1 MDSKK
6 SPNKDKPVNGVSR
19 RTFAKRAL
27 QAGLGAGAV
36 ATGLSSAFT
45 GNSTQFYDEYDYVI
59 VGSGAGGGPLAANL
73 ARAGF
78 RVLVLEAGAN
88 DPSDDTHNIPA
99 WHPFASEDRKLS
111 WDFFVKHY
119 ADLNQQK
126 LDGKF
131 VPGKGILYPRAA
143 TIGGCT
149 THHALITV
157 YPHNNDFDRI
167 AESTGDNSWESWN
180 MRRYFQRIERCQY
193 VSRPVFSNPSRHG
206 FDGWLPTNRGNP
218 ALLLEDPAILKIV
231 KASLAKYGLEGAIEQ
246 IIKGNLNLDIN
257 HWDVASG
264 QEGPFIAPMAADSR
278 SRRSGV
284 REHLLDT
291 QAVYPNLL
299 HIRTNALATRVL
311 FEGNTAVGVEFLDGA
326 SLYKADPYY
335 DESGSAGTLCQVR
348 ASREVILSGGAFNS
362 PQLLKLSGVGPAHE
376 LRDHGI
382 DPVVD
387 LPGVGENLQDRYEV
401 GVVSEMTEDLA
412 LLKDCTW
419 GEEGDPCL
427 NRYRYGWLN
436 KGPYSGNGPVL
447 SLVKRSKPDLED
459 PDLFIFGVPSDFH
472 GYFPGYSEALRNYKD
487 RFSWIVLKGHTN
499 NTAGRVTLRSSDPR
513 DTPDINFHYFGEG
526 NDASVDDLQ
535 AVVEGVKISRDI
547 MSGPV
552 VSKQVSRELLPGAE
566 VQSDQQIGD
575 FVKNQSWGH
584 HASCSNKMGPASD
597 PMAVVDSKF
606 RVHGTNNLRV
616 VDASVFPRIPG
627 FFIVVPVYMI
637 SEKASDDIIA
647 TATGQ
652 SA

>member
-1 MDSKK
+1 MK
-6 SPNKDKPVNGVSR
+6 NKDITNKALSEGGVNR
-19 RTFAKRAL
+19 RKFAKRAI
-27 QAGLGAGAV
+27 QLGV
-36 ATGLSSAFT
+36 AATAASTGIVSALSLLERK
-45 GNSTQFYDEYDYVI
+45 FYDQYDYVI
-59 VGSGAGGGPLAANL
+59 VGSGAGGGPLAVNL
-73 ARAGF
+73 VKAGF
-78 RVLVLEAGAN
+78 SVLVLEAGSN
-88 DPSDDTHNIPA
+88 DASDDTHNIPA

-119 ADLNQQK
+119 ADINQQM
-126 LDGKF
+126 LDDKY
-131 VPGKGILYPRAA
+131 VPGKGILYPRAS

-167 AESTGDNSWESWN
+167 AQATGDISWDSAN
-180 MRRYFQRIERCQY
+180 MRRYFERLERCQY
-193 VSRPVFSNPSRHG
+193 LARPIFSNPSRHG

-218 ALLLEDPAILKIV
+218 ALLLEDPAVLKIV
-231 KASLAKYGLEGAIEQ
+231 KAALARYGLEGALQQ
-246 IIKGNLNLDIN
+246 IVSGNLRLDIN
-257 HWDVASG
+257 HWDVAAG

-278 SRRSGV
+278 SRRSSV

-291 QAVYPNLL
+291 QAIYPNLL
-299 HIRTNALATRVL
+299 HIRTDSLATRVL
-311 FEGNTAVGVEFLDGA
+311 FEGNTAVGVEFLEGA
-326 SLYKADPYY
+326 GQYKADPYY
-335 DESGSAGTLCQVR
+335 DEAASSGVLQQVR

-362 PQLLKLSGVGPAHE
+362 PQLLKLSGIGPAHE

-387 LPGVGENLQDRYEV
+387 LAGVGENLQDRYEV
-401 GVVSEMTEDLA
+401 GVVSEMSEDLA

-447 SLVKRSKPDLED
+447 SLVKRSRPDLED

-472 GYFPGYSEALRNYKD
+472 GYFPGYSQALKNYKD

-499 NTAGRVTLRSSDPR
+499 NTAGRVTLRSADPR
-513 DTPDINFHYFGEG
+513 DTPEINFHYFGEG
-526 NDASVDDLQ
+526 NDVLGEDLQ
-535 AVVEGVKISRDI
+535 AVIEGVKISRDI
-547 MSGPV
+547 MAGPL
-552 VSKQVSRELLPGAE
+552 VSNQISRELLPGSE

-647 TATGQ
+647 TAVGL

>member
-1 MDSKK
+1 MDRKK
-6 SPNKDKPVNGVSR
+6 TPDKRKGTEGVSR
-19 RTFAKRAL
+19 RTFTKRAI
-27 QAGLGAGAV
+27 QAGLAAGAV
-36 ATGLSSAFT
+36 TSGLGSAFS
-45 GNSTQFYDEYDYVI
+45 GSSNQFYDTYDYVI

-78 RVLVLEAGAN
+78 SVLVLEAGAN

-119 ADLNQQK
+119 GDINQQQ
-126 LDGKF
+126 LDDKYI
-131 VPGKGILYPRAA
+131 PGKGILYPRAS

-167 AESTGDNSWESWN
+167 AQATGDSSWASGN
-180 MRRYFQRIERCQY
+180 MRRYFERLERCQY
-193 VSRPVFSNPSRHG
+193 IPRPIFSNPSRHG

-231 KASLAKYGLEGAIEQ
+231 KAALAKYGLEGALEQ
-246 IIKGNLNLDIN
+246 IISGNLRLDIN

-278 SRRSGV
+278 SRRKSV

-291 QAVYPNLL
+291 QSIYPSLL
-299 HIRTNALATRVL
+299 HIRTNALATRVM
-311 FEGNTAVGVEFLDGA
+311 FDGKTAVGVEFMEGA
-326 SLYKADPYY
+326 SLYQADPYH
-335 DESGSAGTLCQVR
+335 DGSGSAGVMRQVR

-362 PQLLKLSGVGPAHE
+362 PQLLKLSGIGPSQE
-376 LRDHGI
+376 LLQHGI
-382 DPVVD
+382 DQVVD

-401 GVVSEMTEDLA
+401 GVVSEMAEDLA

-419 GEEGDPCL
+419 GEQGDPCL

-447 SLVKRSKPDLED
+447 SLVKRSRPDLPD
-459 PDLFIFGVPSDFH
+459 PDLFIFGAPSDFH
-472 GYFPGYSEALRNYKD
+472 GYFPGYSQALREYKD

-499 NTAGRVTLRSSDPR
+499 NTAGRVTLRSANPQ
-513 DTPDINFHYFGEG
+513 DTPEINFHYFDEG
-526 NDASVDDLQ
+526 SGAFEEDLQ

-547 MSGPV
+547 MSGPI
-552 VSKQVSRELLPGAE
+552 VSKRVSKELLPGSEA
-566 VQSDQQIGD
+566 QTDQQIGQ
-575 FVKNQSWGH
+575 FVKNQAWGH
-584 HASCSNKMGPASD
+584 HASCSNKMGPSSD

-647 TATGQ
+647 
-652 SA
+652 SAIGLST